1 MLRTIIAFAFILSN
15 FHWAS
20 GQDLRVDAR
29 LSQQQVQIGEPIS
42 YILELSQQPN
52 VRVTWPAIGDTL
64 GGVDIIDKGTVDT
77 LLQDG
82 RLIQTQVL
90 TLMAFDSGEYRLP
103 SLTFQYLTPGRGDVR
118 EERTEAYRLSVE
130 TVPVDTTQAFKDIKG
145 IQDEPITLEEVLLV
159 GGMGLAGVALLVGV
173 IWYIRR
179 RRQQKPVIPVRTKPQ
194 VPPHEIAMRRLGEL
208 ESQRLW
214 QEGKVKEYYVEMT
227 HILRW
232 YLEQRYHIQALESVS
247 YEIIRDLKGKSVP
260 KRQID
265 DLERLL
271 PLADLAK
278 FAKSQPSEKD
288 NLNAIETAR
297 EFIRAT
303 KSDPVQ
309 PQSEPSTPSAPRAEA
324 SANESV

>member
-1 MLRTIIAFAFILSN
+1 MLRTIIAFAFILLNS
-15 FHWAS
+15 HWVP

-29 LSQQQVQIGEPIS
+29 LGQPQAQIGEPIS
-42 YILELSQQPN
+42 YILELSQQPG
-52 VRVTWPAIGDTL
+52 VRVTWPALGDTL
-64 GGVDIIDKGTVDT
+64 GGIDIIDKGSIDT
-77 LLQDG
+77 LLEDG

-103 SLTFQYLTPGRGDVR
+103 PLTFQYLTPGRGDVR
-118 EERTEAYRLSVE
+118 EESTEAYRLSVE
-130 TVPVDTTQAFKDIKG
+130 TIPVDTTQAFKDIKG
-145 IQDEPITLEEVLLV
+145 IRDEPITLEEILLV
-159 GGMGLAGVALLVGV
+159 SGIALAGVAVLVGI

-179 RRQQKPVIPVRTKPQ
+179 RRQQKPVIPVRPKPQ
-194 VPPHEIAMRRLGEL
+194 IPAHEIAMRRLGEL

-214 QEGKVKEYYVEMT
+214 QDDKVKEYYVEMT

-247 YEIIRDLKGKSVP
+247 YEIIRDLKGKSLP
-260 KRQID
+260 KKQVD

-271 PLADLAK
+271 PMADLAK

-288 NLNAIETAR
+288 NLNAMEMAR

-303 KSDPVQ
+303 KPTPVQ
-309 PQSEPSTPSAPRAEA
+309 PQSKPSTPSASQAEA
-324 SANESV
+324 SVNEQV